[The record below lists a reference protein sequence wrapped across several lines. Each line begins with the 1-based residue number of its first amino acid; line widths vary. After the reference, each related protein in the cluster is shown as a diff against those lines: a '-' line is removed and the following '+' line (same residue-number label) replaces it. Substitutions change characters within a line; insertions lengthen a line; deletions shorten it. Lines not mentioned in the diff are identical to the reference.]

1 MTTPYTERP
10 LAPVTVDAATEHF
23 WTQAKE
29 GLLCT
34 RRCTSCGE
42 VHWYPRALCP
52 FCMGDTEWCSLSGL
66 GTIYSVSVTRRAGPI
81 AYAIAY
87 VALDEG
93 ITLLTNIVDC
103 DFDDLKIGQRVEV
116 TFKPAEGGAMVP
128 MFKPAWA
135 QCRWRRSI
143 SLWRTRSA
151 GFASPGRRSTTR
163 WTCRCA
169 PTS

>member
-1 MTTPYTERP
+1 MTDVQDRP
-10 LAPVTVDAATEHF
+10 EVMTRPIPAPAVTIESKPFWDAATEGKF
-23 WTQAKE
+23 MIK
-29 GLLCT
+29 
-34 RRCTSCGE
+34 RCTACGE
-42 VHWYPRALCP
+42 AHWYPRALCP

-128 MFKPAWA
+128 MFKPA
-135 QCRWRRSI
+135 
-143 SLWRTRSA
+143 
-151 GFASPGRRSTTR
+151 
-163 WTCRCA
+163 
-169 PTS
+169 